1 MSNTRTIAHLLGQ
14 NHTATRFVDSADVD
28 DIVLNS
34 EYFQPNFRNLIING
48 QMDVAQRQTSVAVT
62 SAANDKACDRF
73 EIAAQSDATITASQ
87 DTDVPTGQGHTKS
100 TKLVVTV
107 ADTSL
112 SASQLNLFQQMI
124 EGTVSRHLNW
134 GYSNALDMT
143 FSFWIKSSLT
153 GSFTAYC
160 LDGTADS
167 QSIVVP
173 FTIDSANTWEKKIL
187 SIPGPTTGGTTDFPI
202 DTSRA
207 MYLGICLGVGSNHQ
221 TSTINSWHSNV
232 SGFKASR
239 SSDVKFVGTASANM
253 YITGVQFEV
262 GNKATLFEHKS
273 FQDHE
278 WDCQRYYHSVK
289 EGSGT
294 YMIFATGRAWGSGGA
309 NGPYKFPRVM
319 RKSPTMTAGGAAS
332 DYDFS
337 LSGVPGAGSVSLNND
352 MMVINVTGS
361 FTTGQIIVIGSN
373 ADGSGPAELKFDAEL

>member
-1 MSNTRTIAHLLGQ
+1 MPDQQKVHPSLVSNFHGK
-14 NHTATRFVDSADVD
+14 
-28 DIVLNS
+28 
-34 EYFQPNFRNLIING
+34 NLIING
-48 QMDVAQRQTSVAVT
+48 QMDVAQRQTSAAVT
-62 SAANDKACDRF
+62 SAANQQVCDRF
-73 EIAAQSDATITASQ
+73 EIAVGSDATITASQ

-143 FSFWIKSSLT
+143 YSFWIKSSLT

-239 SSDVKFVGTASANM
+239 STDVKFVGTASANM

-262 GNKATLFEHKS
+262 GDKATPFEHKS

-289 EGSGT
+289 EGSGA
-294 YMIFATGRAWGSGGA
+294 YMQFTTGRAWGSGNG

-319 RKSPTMTAGGAAS
+319 RRSPTMTAGGATS
-332 DYDFS
+332 DYDFA
-337 LSGVPGAGSVSLNND
+337 LSSVPAAGSVTLNND
-352 MMVINVTGS
+352 MMVINVAGS
-361 FTTGQIIVIGSN
+361 FTLGQIIIIGSN